1 LEISDRGSF
10 AIGSR
15 NPKFQPMK
23 NLANSM
29 LQVVLLLALAPLVSG
44 CIKNWKA
51 KLQNRRGPRVWQPYS
66 DIVKFLRKDMVI
78 SEHASWIFRATPYV
92 LFCSTL
98 LAGLLVP
105 MLSVSAPLSL
115 FGGALAFVGLLAL
128 GRFFLALGGLDPAS
142 AFGGMGSS
150 REMTISAIAEP
161 ALMLAIFTVAIT
173 AGSTSL
179 SQMLL
184 AAQGPTWRLFNPAH
198 VLAFAALFIVL
209 LAETGRIPVD
219 NPATHLELTMIH
231 EAMILEYSGRYLALI
246 EWSAAIKQLVL
257 MTLLVNVFFP
267 VGIATELTPA
277 AAALSLLWFTV
288 KLALLA
294 GAVVLVE
301 TTNAKL
307 RLFRV
312 PDLLTAA
319 FILGTLALLSTFL
332 FQ

>member
-1 LEISDRGSF
+1 MIY
-10 AIGSR
+10 ATNIV
-15 NPKFQPMK
+15 
-23 NLANSM
+23 
-29 LQVVLLLALAPLVSG
+29 LQTALLLALAPLLSG

-51 KLQNRRGPRVWQPYS
+51 KLQNRRGPRIWQPYL
-66 DIVKFLRKDMVI
+66 DLLKFVQKDMVI
-78 SEHASWIFRATPYV
+78 SEHASWIFRAMPYV
-92 LFCSTL
+92 LFISTL
-98 LAGLLVP
+98 LAGLMMPLV
-105 MLSVSAPLSL
+105 SVTAPLSL

-173 AGSTSL
+173 AGSTNL
-179 SQMLL
+179 SQMLV
-184 AAQGPTWRLFNPAH
+184 AAHGPAAKLLNPAH

-209 LAETGRIPVD
+209 LAETGRLPVD

-246 EWSAAIKQLVL
+246 EWSASIKQLIL
-257 MTLLVNVFFP
+257 MALLVNIFFP
-267 VGIATELTPA
+267 LGIATGTEPS
-277 AAALSLLWFTV
+277 ALAISLIWFV
-288 KLALLA
+288 GKLLLLA

-312 PDLLTAA
+312 PDLLSAA
-319 FILGTLALLSTFL
+319 FILAALALLSTFL